1 MIDLSI
7 VFRVTNCLIS
17 KQFPHVPRKAGLRRP
32 AVLGAGAACVAP
44 PGKATDPWI
53 CVHVLAGY
61 HTLPVYAVD
70 WLALPDRAVAGDL
83 ALHINSLVTREPDA
97 RFSNYCFE
105 KMGTG
110 RKRMDSDANDYENLF
125 KIMRFHPKIM
135 YRFPISQHRLGN
147 LASGS
152 RVMCKPGVPQDF
164 SD

>member
-32 AVLGAGAACVAP
+32 AVLGAGASCVAP

-83 ALHINSLVTREPDA
+83 ALHINSLATRHRMPD
-97 RFSNYCFE
+97 FPTIVLKKWE
-105 KMGTG
+105 Q
-110 RKRMDSDANDYENLF
+110 DENAWIPMQMIM
-125 KIMRFHPKIM
+125 KICSKSC
-135 YRFPISQHRLGN
+135 ISTQ
-147 LASGS
+147 
-152 RVMCKPGVPQDF
+152 K
-164 SD
+164 